1 MIASWDRPDG
11 VSLRLILIRHGEPE
25 ASARGR
31 CYGKLDI
38 GLSANGRAQM
48 ARLGKALASVSVD
61 AFYASPRRRALES
74 VEGLSGTSIV
84 EPRLAE
90 IDFGELEGLTY
101 DEAAERYPRIYEEWM
116 RAPTKVHFPG
126 GESFTQMRQRVL
138 EAVSEIREA
147 RKEQTVAIVSHGG
160 VNRIVLAQALGVES
174 RMLFRMEQSY
184 AGVSVIDEIDEI
196 GETDEIDE
204 TDEIG
209 GGCVVRVLNAV
220 C

>member
-61 AFYASPRRRALES
+61 AFYASPRHRALES
-74 VEGLSGTSIV
+74 VEGLSGTPIV

-90 IDFGELEGLTY
+90 IDLGAALLE
-101 DEAAERYPRIYEEWM
+101 RW
-116 RAPTKVHFPG
+116 VWH
-126 GESFTQMRQRVL
+126 
-138 EAVSEIREA
+138 VS
-147 RKEQTVAIVSHGG
+147 
-160 VNRIVLAQALGVES
+160 
-174 RMLFRMEQSY
+174 
-184 AGVSVIDEIDEI
+184 
-196 GETDEIDE
+196 
-204 TDEIG
+204 
-209 GGCVVRVLNAV
+209 
-220 C
+220 

>member
-1 MIASWDRPDG
+1 MIASWDRPEG
-11 VSLRLILIRHGEPE
+11 VWLRLLLIRHGEPE

-31 CYGKLDI
+31 CYGKLAI

-48 ARLGKALASVSVD
+48 ARLGEALASASID

-74 VEGLSGTSIV
+74 VETVIERVIERVKVKPIV
-84 EPRLAE
+84 EPRLEE

-116 RAPTKVHFPG
+116 RAPTEVHFPG
-126 GESFTQMRQRVL
+126 GESFTEMRQRVL
-138 EAVSEIREA
+138 QAVSEIRES

-160 VNRIVLAQALGVES
+160 VNRIVLAQALGLAPP
-174 RMLFRMEQSY
+174 MIFRMEQSY

-196 GETDEIDE
+196 DELDG
-204 TDEIG
+204 D
-209 GGCVVRVLNAV
+209 CVVRVLNAV

>member
-11 VSLRLILIRHGEPE
+11 VRLRLLLIRHGEPE
-25 ASARGR
+25 ASARGL
-31 CYGKLDI
+31 CYGKLDM
-38 GLSANGRAQM
+38 GLSAKGHAQM
-48 ARLGKALASVSVD
+48 ARLAEALASVTID

-74 VEGLSGTSIV
+74 VENLRGKPIV

-101 DEAAERYPRIYEEWM
+101 DEVAERYPRIYEEWM

-126 GESFTQMRQRVL
+126 GESFKQMRRRVL
-138 EAVSEIREA
+138 QAVSEIREA

-160 VNRIVLAQALGVES
+160 VNRIVLAHALGVEAS
-174 RMLFRMEQSY
+174 MIFRMEQSY
-184 AGVSVIDEIDEI
+184 AGVSVIDEI
-196 GETDEIDE
+196 GETDG
-204 TDEIG
+204 TDG
-209 GGCVVRVLNAV
+209 TDGGCVVRVLNAV